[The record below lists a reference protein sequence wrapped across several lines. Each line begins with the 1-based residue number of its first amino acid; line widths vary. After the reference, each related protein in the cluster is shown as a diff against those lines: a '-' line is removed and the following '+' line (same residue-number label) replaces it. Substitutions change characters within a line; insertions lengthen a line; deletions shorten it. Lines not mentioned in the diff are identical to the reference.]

1 MGELSI
7 DAVPAGNNRGMR
19 GFWVQFGSPWWVG
32 IFGVL
37 FAFTSVGIAR
47 VVRAV
52 QERRIV
58 RESRRRRASSASPG
72 DLSGE

>member
-1 MGELSI
+1 
-7 DAVPAGNNRGMR
+7 MR

-37 FAFTSVGIAR
+37 LGFAAVGIGR
-47 VVRAV
+47 VARAV

-58 RESRRRRASSASPG
+58 RESRRRRAVSATERRV
-72 DLSGE
+72 SGE